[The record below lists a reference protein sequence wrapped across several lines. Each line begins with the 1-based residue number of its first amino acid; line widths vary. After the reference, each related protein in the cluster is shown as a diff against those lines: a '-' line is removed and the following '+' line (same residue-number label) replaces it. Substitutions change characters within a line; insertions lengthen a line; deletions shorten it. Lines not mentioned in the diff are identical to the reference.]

1 MEYSQFVDR
10 WAIKGNEAADAL
22 AIWARQLLPP
32 EVTQAHQ
39 RLKLASQVRY
49 KACQALHRLLVEI
62 GNKVTSEKEE
72 LKAKEESAWDAMQSQ
87 QPQVVEKVSFA
98 QLPVD
103 LIEPAEHALGEG
115 FQTIYTWLLT
125 LTRETGAT
133 PMWLSSYQ
141 LYAHFQ
147 LHTNHLGF
155 FYNRKSKQFE
165 PLNSGHKK
173 NYNFIRAAGW
183 FCAMIKSFAKTVSEE
198 CTVQPRMPFGSLF
211 RSWQRCILLP
221 ASPATIEGVHSKFTS
236 RGTTAVKSVH
246 AAMSQY
252 TDFCMGTTS

>member
-1 MEYSQFVDR
+1 
-10 WAIKGNEAADAL
+10 
-22 AIWARQLLPP
+22 
-32 EVTQAHQ
+32 
-39 RLKLASQVRY
+39 
-49 KACQALHRLLVEI
+49 
-62 GNKVTSEKEE
+62 
-72 LKAKEESAWDAMQSQ
+72 
-87 QPQVVEKVSFA
+87 
-98 QLPVD
+98 
-103 LIEPAEHALGEG
+103 
-115 FQTIYTWLLT
+115 
-125 LTRETGAT
+125 
-133 PMWLSSYQ
+133 MWLSSYQ

-252 TDFCMGTTS
+252 TDFLYGDYFLNLVELPGPVSPVSDSPAGGKRKRELTQWSATQFAILLHILDMNGKCAKTYKS